1 MLAAWQPA
9 LWTAGPL
16 GTASRALPVHPG
28 LGQMLRL
35 HADASRGAALP
46 GASLADLLWAP
57 PVASLE
63 ACCHAD
69 SERDESAALQRGG
82 RR

>member
-1 MLAAWQPA
+1 
-9 LWTAGPL
+9 
-16 GTASRALPVHPG
+16 
-28 LGQMLRL
+28 MLRL

-46 GASLADLLWAP
+46 GASLADVLWAP